1 MSTEHMP
8 NPPTN
13 PAAQTTDAGVKAQ
26 SVPAAQPSDSAP
38 QATQSPLS
46 LGADLARIFEEQVDI
61 ISQRLVY
68 NTQMLMGVSAL
79 GSDPVSARDT
89 TLVVANALRNDNPDA
104 IEHALVNLGDAQIA
118 QINDK
123 TSPLKLN
130 SQLAGLLE
138 GILLNTVSQAYNADP
153 TRLREARVMLDNLFL
168 PANELM
174 QSQPRAMVEFQAPGP
189 GPNARQ

>member
-13 PAAQTTDAGVKAQ
+13 PAAQTTDANVKAQ
-26 SVPAAQPSDSAP
+26 SAPSAQPPAEAQSAE
-38 QATQSPLS
+38 APLP
-46 LGADLARIFEEQVDI
+46 LGADMARIFEENIDI
-61 ISQRLVY
+61 ITQRLVY
-68 NTQMLMGVSAL
+68 NTQMMMGVSAL

-89 TLVVANALRNDNPDA
+89 TLVVVNALRADNPNA
-104 IEHALVNLGDAQIA
+104 IEHTLVNLGDAQLS

-123 TSPLKLN
+123 TLPLKVN

-138 GILLNTVSQAYNADP
+138 GILLDTVSRAYSGDSA
-153 TRLREARVMLDNLFL
+153 RLRDARAMLDGLFL
-168 PANELM
+168 PANEVM
-174 QSQPRAMVEFQAPGP
+174 QSQPRSMVEFQAPAP

>member
-1 MSTEHMP
+1 MSTEHIP

-13 PAAQTTDAGVKAQ
+13 PTAQTTDAGVKAQ
-26 SVPAAQPSDSAP
+26 SAPTAQPPAVEAQAAQALLP
-38 QATQSPLS
+38 
-46 LGADLARIFEEQVDI
+46 LGADMARIFEEQSDI

-68 NTQMLMGVSAL
+68 NTQVLMGVSAL

-89 TLVVANALRNDNPDA
+89 TLVVANALRNGNPDA
-104 IEHALVNLGDAQIA
+104 IERTLVNLGDAQVA

-138 GILLNTVSQAYNADP
+138 GILLDTVSRAYSADP
-153 TRLREARVMLDNLFL
+153 ARLREARTMLDNLFL
-168 PANELM
+168 PANEVM

>member
-8 NPPTN
+8 NPLTN

-153 TRLREARVMLDNLFL
+153 TRLREARIMLDNLFL